1 LSFTLLAII
10 PITPFAVMAFA
21 MGVGI
26 LLDTFLVRSA
36 LVPALI
42 VVFGR
47 AGRWPR
53 SSPAGDVP
61 DRVSDPATDPLQ
73 RQRVHGRGT

>member
-1 LSFTLLAII
+1 MLAII

-26 LLDTFLVRSA
+26 LIDTFLVRSM
-36 LVPALI
+36 LVPALV
-42 VVFGR
+42 VVFGS

-53 SSPAGDVP
+53 RSPAHGPEDV
-61 DRVSDPATDPLQ
+61 ATPEAVAVGMNEPLT
-73 RQRVHGRGT
+73 RER

>member
-1 LSFTLLAII
+1 MLAII

-26 LLDTFLVRSA
+26 LVDTFLVRSV
-36 LVPALI
+36 LVPALV
-42 VVFGR
+42 VVFGD

-53 SSPAGDVP
+53 RSPVEGP
-61 DRVSDPATDPLQ
+61 THVSDAASAPLQ
-73 RQRVHGRGT
+73 RQIDGRRT

>member
-1 LSFTLLAII
+1 
-10 PITPFAVMAFA
+10 

-26 LLDTFLVRSA
+26 LVDSFLVRSM
-36 LVPALI
+36 LVPALM

-53 SSPAGDVP
+53 RTVLEPEP
-61 DRVSDPATDPLQ
+61 VSEGADAPLQ
-73 RQRVHGRGT
+73 RQIHGRRT

>member
-1 LSFTLLAII
+1 MLAII

-26 LLDTFLVRSA
+26 LLDTFLVRSV

-47 AGRWPR
+47 SGRWPR
-53 SSPAGDVP
+53 RSPEYGPEDVT
-61 DRVSDPATDPLQ
+61 DPATEPLQ
-73 RQRVHGRGT
+73 RQIHGRRT

>member
-1 LSFTLLAII
+1 MLAII

-26 LLDTFLVRSA
+26 LLDTFLVRSV
-36 LVPALI
+36 LVPALV

-53 SSPAGDVP
+53 SSPDGPPQD
-61 DRVSDPATDPLQ
+61 VSDLTLEPLQ
-73 RQRVHGRGT
+73 RETTGGER

>member
-1 LSFTLLAII
+1 
-10 PITPFAVMAFA
+10 MAFA

-26 LLDTFLVRSA
+26 LLDTFLVRSM
-36 LVPALI
+36 LVPALV

-53 SSPAGDVP
+53 NGPEEEDAAASEALARDV
-61 DRVSDPATDPLQ
+61 
-73 RQRVHGRGT
+73 

>member
-1 LSFTLLAII
+1 MLAMI

-26 LLDTFLVRSA
+26 LLDTFLVRSV
-36 LVPALI
+36 LVPTLV

-53 SSPAGDVP
+53 HSPTEEP
-61 DRVSDPATDPLQ
+61 THVSDAASAPLQ
-73 RQRVHGRGT
+73 RQIDGRRT

>member
-1 LSFTLLAII
+1 MNSVDKL

-26 LLDTFLVRSA
+26 LLDTFLVRSV
-36 LVPALI
+36 LVPALV

-53 SSPAGDVP
+53 KTPLSAAEDVT
-61 DRVSDPATDPLQ
+61 DPASAPLQ
-73 RQRVHGRGT
+73 RQIQGRGR